1 MPQLTRRAAGSRVTG
16 LSRFC
21 AEIPHET
28 GQSRVSN
35 HLAPESLIFAT
46 SQSELPPKI
55 ANWHMNGNPH
65 VRHCGQA
72 HWALNNVTAAT
83 DSGLLEHSPAQ
94 IRCRGA

>member
-1 MPQLTRRAAGSRVTG
+1 MFSAREAREFFWIRSESDSEIRAPKIRG
-16 LSRFC
+16 
-21 AEIPHET
+21 
-28 GQSRVSN
+28 
-35 HLAPESLIFAT
+35 